1 MYYVIIIQLIFNI
14 FFLIFLYNIYL
25 TQNKK
30 IKYIN
35 KKLLFLKKKLIR
47 IFPIT

>member
-1 MYYVIIIQLIFNI
+1 MQYIFIIQIIFNI
-14 FFLIFLYNIYL
+14 FFLIFIYNIYL

-35 KKLLFLKKKLIR
+35 KKLLFLKKKIRLIN
-47 IFPIT
+47 T

>member
-1 MYYVIIIQLIFNI
+1 MQYVFIIQIIFNI
-14 FFLIFLYNIYL
+14 FFLIFIYNIYL

-35 KKLLFLKKKLIR
+35 KKLLILKKK
-47 IFPIT
+47 